1 MVNCIIKGNTKQEN
15 RQRKTRSVINIHT
28 YIYLCHFYYNQIVVI
43 VCPSPSCLLVDAV
56 PPRISSWS
64 LLIPISFSQKY
75 YSLVLFFF
83 FLIFTFLSIFMNKK

>member
-1 MVNCIIKGNTKQEN
+1 MVNCIIKGNTKT
-15 RQRKTRSVINIHT
+15 RKTGKEKLEVLSTYIHT

-64 LLIPISFSQKY
+64 LLIPISFSQKNII
-75 YSLVLFFF
+75 L
-83 FLIFTFLSIFMNKK
+83 